1 MDFRNPVIIMTSNL
15 GAELLAAQA
24 DGAESE
30 AVREPVMEFVR
41 AAFRPE
47 FLNRLDEIILF
58 HRLSRE
64 NMDAIV
70 DIQVAGLAAR
80 MAERKLTLKL
90 LPAARSWL
98 SETAYD
104 RIYGARPLKRVIQ
117 RHLQDPLANLI
128 LEGKVTDGQTIRVTA
143 GESGLS
149 IVVRDS
155 GEVSSAA

>member
-1 MDFRNPVIIMTSNL
+1 
-15 GAELLAAQA
+15 
-24 DGAESE
+24 
-30 AVREPVMEFVR
+30 
-41 AAFRPE
+41 
-47 FLNRLDEIILF
+47 
-58 HRLSRE
+58 
-64 NMDAIV
+64 MDAIV

-80 MAERKLTLKL
+80 MAERKLTLEL

-143 GESGLS
+143 GEGGLS